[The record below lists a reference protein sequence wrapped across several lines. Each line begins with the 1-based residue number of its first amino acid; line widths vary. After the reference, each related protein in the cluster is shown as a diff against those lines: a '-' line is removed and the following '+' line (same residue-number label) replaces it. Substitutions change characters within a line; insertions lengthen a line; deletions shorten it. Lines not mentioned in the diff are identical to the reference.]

1 MNTDTGAIYRTQE
14 AIEAAQLRGEPLVMV
29 SERVARLMN
38 AGRRAEAKVAAK
50 QRRKMAKQSRR
61 ANRR

>member
-14 AIEAAQLRGEPLVMV
+14 AIEAAQLRGEPLAFV
-29 SERVARLMN
+29 SERVVKLVS
-38 AGRRAEAKVAAK
+38 AGQRTEHKAAAK
-50 QRRKMAKQSRR
+50 RKRKAVKQSRR